1 MRLPLTDE
9 QKASAATSEQRVY
22 IEASPG
28 SGKTTVATERYGVA
42 RFGGF
47 SGGSGVMAVSF
58 ARSARG
64 ELGQRI
70 RRRWGVD
77 AMRWPH
83 RVWTLDTLRS
93 GALTWPGGHIDVT
106 VVDTWRGHSGSR
118 PRPAG
123 SYVRGVGLNNG
134 KVVVVG
140 RNAHAAGTYFT
151 QVGPYRKHLE
161 DGFCTHDEIR
171 QVLDASIAQGSAL
184 RANVR
189 DFLQN
194 TIKSLIVDE
203 VFDGN
208 LVDLRIV
215 SLAAA
220 AGVPTTLI
228 GDPWQAL
235 YAFRGAQPELVP
247 QLRANLGFSTFPLS
261 ESFRFESVEMQSLA
275 GGLRAGVSTTIA
287 PGRVLDCDIVLA
299 GEWSRLWSTSDDI
312 LPFSFGQAGN
322 RIDAAIALLL
332 DQVVVSRFGSL
343 STFGPDAA
351 VVLGLDPEVTRTEG
365 ATRLA
370 PVLEILAGG
379 TEQHATDAVS
389 LLRETLVAM
398 GSKTIPSLQAGSQAV
413 RVDRLISLARRLRSP
428 RVVPGLTIH
437 QAKGREWAHVG
448 VVLTGPELTRLT
460 TGLSQ
465 DSETDRRLYVAL
477 TRAKVATQLVGT

>member
-1 MRLPLTDE
+1 MSPRLHRQLRTTTMRLPLTDE
-9 QKASAATSEQRVY
+9 QKASAATGENRVY

-42 RFGGF
+42 RFGAF
-47 SGGSGVMAVSF
+47 GGGRGVMAVSF

-83 RVWTLDTLRS
+83 RVWTLDALHSAIVQHLLRS
-93 GALTWPGGHIDVT
+93 GAVAWPGGHIDVT
-106 VVDTWRGHSGSR
+106 VVDTWRGHSGSW

-123 SYVRGVGLNNG
+123 AYIRGVGLNGG
-134 KVVVVG
+134 KLVVIG

-151 QVGPYRKHLE
+151 QVAPYRKQLA

-171 QVLDASIAQGSAL
+171 QVLDASIAQGSPL
-184 RANVR
+184 RANVT

-215 SLAAA
+215 WLAAA

-247 QLRANLGFSTFPLS
+247 QLRASLGFSTFPLS

-275 GGLRAGVSTTIA
+275 GALRAGQSVTIPPGLA
-287 PGRVLDCDIVLA
+287 PDCDVVLA
-299 GEWSRLWSTSDDI
+299 GEWSRLWAASDDI

-322 RIDAAIALLL
+322 RIDAAIAL
-332 DQVVVSRFGSL
+332 S
-343 STFGPDAA
+343 ST
-351 VVLGLDPEVTRTEG
+351 R
-365 ATRLA
+365 
-370 PVLEILAGG
+370 
-379 TEQHATDAVS
+379 S
-389 LLRETLVAM
+389 W
-398 GSKTIPSLQAGSQAV
+398 SAGSGHSRRSV
-413 RVDRLISLARRLRSP
+413 RMP
-428 RVVPGLTIH
+428 
-437 QAKGREWAHVG
+437 Q
-448 VVLTGPELTRLT
+448 
-460 TGLSQ
+460 
-465 DSETDRRLYVAL
+465 
-477 TRAKVATQLVGT
+477 